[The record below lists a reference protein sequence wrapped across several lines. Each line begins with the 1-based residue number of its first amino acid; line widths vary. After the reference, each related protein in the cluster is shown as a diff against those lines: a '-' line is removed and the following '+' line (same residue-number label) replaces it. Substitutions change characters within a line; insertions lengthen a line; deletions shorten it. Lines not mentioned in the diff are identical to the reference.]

1 VIKSLKIR
9 NFESWENAEIN
20 FHPGINILVGE
31 SDKGKSGIIRA
42 LKLAFQNRPQG
53 FNYRSDF
60 LEDKK
65 AMTSVETVLI
75 NENSTDTVIRQRN
88 LSGTNEY
95 LLNGKPLV
103 ALRTDV
109 PTEISE
115 VTKMSEIN
123 IQGQHPTEQYFLLSE
138 RPGYVAKEF
147 NKVSNLEVMDDAI
160 SEINSQVRTAK
171 AEEKVIQKEIDTKKQ
186 LIKENEWLPKALK
199 FTEKLEGLESDIQD
213 REEELAEIVYL
224 LGQIK
229 STEQKL
235 KQYKDVSNAL
245 KMVKKLIDLNSEIL
259 ETENKKK
266 KLIRIVSDS
275 QNLRLRLKA
284 MQSIDEAL
292 NDLKTLEKQPREI
305 QKEEDLYI
313 ELVSIVKSIQK
324 NEEKE
329 TELNTEIEKY
339 EKVFHHKLKT
349 EECPT
354 CGRIG

>member
-1 VIKSLKIR
+1 MIKSLKIQ

-147 NKVSNLEVMDDAI
+147 NKVSNLEIMDDAI

-199 FTEKLEGLESDIQD
+199 FTEKLEGLESNIQD
-213 REEELAEIVYL
+213 KEEELDEIISLV
-224 LGQIK
+224 QKIK

-245 KMVKKLIDLNSEIL
+245 KMVKKISDLNSEIL

-275 QNLRLRLKA
+275 QNLVFKLKA
-284 MQSIDEAL
+284 MHNIDEAL
-292 NDLKTLEKQPREI
+292 NAFKTLENQPREI
-305 QKEEDLYI
+305 QEEEDLYI
-313 ELVSIVKSIQK
+313 ELVSIAKSIQR

-329 TELNTEIEKY
+329 KEINTEIEKY